1 MESKE
6 DEPVSDETAPKPEP
20 KTVPLTPVERD
31 ILTGMV
37 AMRNAGL
44 QQIEGYMV
52 QIASR
57 LGLAR
62 NRVADANVDTGMI
75 TLASDAPTP
84 AVPEEA
90 AKA

>member
-1 MESKE
+1 MSE
-6 DEPVSDETAPKPEP
+6 ETAPKPEP
-20 KTVPLTPVERD
+20 KTVPLTPQERAV
-31 ILTGMV
+31 LSGLV
-37 AMRNAGL
+37 AARNAVMRE
-44 QQIEGYMV
+44 IEGYMV
-52 QIASR
+52 HVASR

-75 TLASDAPTP
+75 TLASDAPAP